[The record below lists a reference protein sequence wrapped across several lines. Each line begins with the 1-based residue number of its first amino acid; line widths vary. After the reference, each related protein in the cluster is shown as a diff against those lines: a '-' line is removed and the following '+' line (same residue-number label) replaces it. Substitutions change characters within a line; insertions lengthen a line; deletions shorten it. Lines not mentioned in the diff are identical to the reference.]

1 MNKPLVVEE
10 VWSWATG
17 GLNHRC
23 QDVGGVSIWFILNT
37 LKDSIEI
44 LAGEFVAVSN
54 EEGIVGLREVA
65 RLNSNFI
72 Q

>member
-1 MNKPLVVEE
+1 
-10 VWSWATG
+10 
-17 GLNHRC
+17 
-23 QDVGGVSIWFILNT
+23 LNT